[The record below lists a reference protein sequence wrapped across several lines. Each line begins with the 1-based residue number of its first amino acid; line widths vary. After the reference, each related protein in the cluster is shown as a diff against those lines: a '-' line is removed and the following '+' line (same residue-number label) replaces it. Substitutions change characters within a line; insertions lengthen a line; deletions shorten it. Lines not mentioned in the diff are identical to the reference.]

1 MVLNERQEKIVSYLK
16 EQRRVT
22 VKKMSEIFFVSE
34 MTIRRDLKELE
45 KQGYL
50 RRYNGGALYSDHEHT
65 LPITARRLINSE
77 EKKHLAERAGKYLRD
92 GLTIYIDSSST
103 CTYLIPLLAEYQQ
116 ITIITNSLM
125 AVHYASQ
132 FHIRCILAGGEYYEQ
147 DMCTIG
153 SMTDEFLHN
162 INADV
167 AFFSALGLSEDGI
180 ISDSDERQTAVRRA
194 IMKNCQKNI
203 FLFDNEKINRKYP
216 FTLCRTDQVTDV
228 FII

>member
-1 MVLNERQEKIVSYLK
+1 MVLNERQEKIVFYLK
-16 EQRRVT
+16 EQKRAS
-22 VKKMSEIFFVSE
+22 VKKMSEKFFVSE

-50 RRYNGGALYSDHEHT
+50 RRYNGGALYSDQEHT

-77 EKKHLAERAGKYLRD
+77 GKKHLAEKAGKYLRD
-92 GLTIYIDSSST
+92 GLTIFIDSSST

-125 AVHYASQ
+125 TIQYASK
-132 FHIRCILAGGEYYEQ
+132 FHIRCILAGGVYYEP

-153 SMTDEFLHN
+153 SITSEFLYN

-167 AFFSALGLSEDGI
+167 AFFSTLGLSEDGI
-180 ISDSDERQTAVRRA
+180 ISDSDEGQTAVRRA

-203 FLFDNEKINRKYP
+203 FLFDKEKINRKYP
-216 FTLCRTDQVTDV
+216 FTLCRTDQITDF